1 MHSQKEVKMQLITRY
16 GTIAVVIHAIVVA
29 LHGSPRKDTRF
40 SVFTPKSVCRF
51 YIVAPI
57 AAMILL

>member
-16 GTIAVVIHAIVVA
+16 GTIAVVIHAIVLA

-40 SVFTPKSVCRF
+40 SVYSKVCLSVLSLC
-51 YIVAPI
+51 
-57 AAMILL
+57 

>member
-29 LHGSPRKDTRF
+29 LHGLAHEKIPVSLCLYSKVCL
-40 SVFTPKSVCRF
+40 SVLSLC
-51 YIVAPI
+51 
-57 AAMILL
+57 